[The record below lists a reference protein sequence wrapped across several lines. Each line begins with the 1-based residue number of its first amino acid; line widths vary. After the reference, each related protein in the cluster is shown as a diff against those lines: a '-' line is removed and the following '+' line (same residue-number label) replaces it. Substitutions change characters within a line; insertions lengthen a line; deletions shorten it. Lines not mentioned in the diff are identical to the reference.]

1 MYQLYLDDCRD
12 ANVPNE
18 NIAKEW
24 LYSEIFNYE
33 YNYSFK
39 TPDSDTCDICD
50 KYKIQLQESSI
61 EERTILQ
68 EDYERHLT
76 DASKRYSLKSE
87 DKKRSR
93 LTNSEKVPMIDL
105 QKCLP
110 TPELHNSQSYYSLK
124 LWTYNLTIHDS
135 TAQKCFCMMWD
146 ESVAG
151 RGGNEVASCLL
162 KFVSS
167 YVSETTEQLTI

>member
-33 YNYSFK
+33 YDYSFK
-39 TPDSDTCDICD
+39 TSDSDTYICD
-50 KYKIQLQESSI
+50 KYKIQLQESSV
-61 EERTILQ
+61 EERTTLQ

-76 DASKRYSLKSE
+76 DANKRYSLKSE

-93 LTNSEKVPMIDL
+93 LTNSEKVLMIDL

-110 TPELHNSQSYYSLK
+110 MSELHNSQSFYSLK
-124 LWTYNLTIHDS
+124 LWTYNLTIQ
-135 TAQKCFCMMWD
+135 TPRFKNVFA
-146 ESVAG
+146 
-151 RGGNEVASCLL
+151 
-162 KFVSS
+162 
-167 YVSETTEQLTI
+167 

>member
-1 MYQLYLDDCRD
+1 M
-12 ANVPNE
+12 
-18 NIAKEW
+18 K
-24 LYSEIFNYE
+24 

-61 EERTILQ
+61 EERTTLQ
-68 EDYERHLT
+68 EDYERRLT

-93 LTNSEKVPMIDL
+93 LTNSEKVLMIDL

-110 TPELHNSQSYYSLK
+110 TPELHNSQSFCSLK

-135 TAQKCFCMMWD
+135 TALKCFCMMWD

-162 KFVSS
+162 KFASS
-167 YVSETTEQLTI
+167 YVSETTEQLTIW